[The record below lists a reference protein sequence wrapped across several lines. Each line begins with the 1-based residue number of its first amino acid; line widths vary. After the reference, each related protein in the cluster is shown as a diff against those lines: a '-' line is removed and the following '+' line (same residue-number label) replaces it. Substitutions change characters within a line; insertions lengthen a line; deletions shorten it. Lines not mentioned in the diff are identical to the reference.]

1 MNGVQSVTVG
11 GAVVGGVVV
20 SGLLESDCPPGGS
33 RRISRISGYLMRSS
47 FHSIGSEKC
56 PWTVTVSQG
65 QRLSLSI
72 IYVTSTSSSSS
83 SSHSAQQSPL
93 VYDPSSSS
101 SFSTATCSSSV
112 VIDDVIA
119 ARRMQL
125 GVCVVG
131 RRLQRHLMTSTGN
144 TVVVHVIG
152 DVRANG
158 ADFLLRYSG
167 ANVDLNF
174 WFIFSLKFH
183 FYINCELPLYETLSQ
198 NSTVQVT
205 RDEGGEGKSPS
216 DFYSAF
222 IFGYILLEEL

>member
-1 MNGVQSVTVG
+1 MNSVQSVTVEG
-11 GAVVGGVVV
+11 DVVVVVV

-33 RRISRISGYLMRSS
+33 RRIISRIGGYLMRSS

-56 PWTVTVSQG
+56 PWTVTVGQG

-72 IYVTSTSSSSS
+72 IYVTSTSSS
-83 SSHSAQQSPL
+83 HSALQSPL

-101 SFSTATCSSSV
+101 FSTTTCSSSI

-152 DVRANG
+152 DVRADG

-167 ANVDLNF
+167 AN
-174 WFIFSLKFH
+174 
-183 FYINCELPLYETLSQ
+183 C
-198 NSTVQVT
+198 
-205 RDEGGEGKSPS
+205 
-216 DFYSAF
+216 
-222 IFGYILLEEL
+222 

>member
-1 MNGVQSVTVG
+1 MNSVQSVTVEG
-11 GAVVGGVVV
+11 DVVVVVVV

-33 RRISRISGYLMRSS
+33 RRIISRIGGYLMRSS

-56 PWTVTVSQG
+56 PWTVTVGQG

-72 IYVTSTSSSSS
+72 IYVTSTSSS
-83 SSHSAQQSPL
+83 HSALQSPL
-93 VYDPSSSS
+93 VYDPSSS
-101 SFSTATCSSSV
+101 FSTTTCSSSI

-152 DVRANG
+152 DVRADG

-167 ANVDLNF
+167 AN
-174 WFIFSLKFH
+174 
-183 FYINCELPLYETLSQ
+183 C
-198 NSTVQVT
+198 
-205 RDEGGEGKSPS
+205 
-216 DFYSAF
+216 
-222 IFGYILLEEL
+222 

>member
-1 MNGVQSVTVG
+1 MNSVQSVTVEG
-11 GAVVGGVVV
+11 DVVVVVVV

-33 RRISRISGYLMRSS
+33 RRIISRIGGYLMRSS

-56 PWTVTVSQG
+56 PWTVTVGQG

-72 IYVTSTSSSSS
+72 IYVTSTSSF
-83 SSHSAQQSPL
+83 HSALQSPL

-101 SFSTATCSSSV
+101 FSTTTCSSSI

-152 DVRANG
+152 DVRADG

-167 ANVDLNF
+167 AN
-174 WFIFSLKFH
+174 
-183 FYINCELPLYETLSQ
+183 C
-198 NSTVQVT
+198 
-205 RDEGGEGKSPS
+205 
-216 DFYSAF
+216 
-222 IFGYILLEEL
+222 